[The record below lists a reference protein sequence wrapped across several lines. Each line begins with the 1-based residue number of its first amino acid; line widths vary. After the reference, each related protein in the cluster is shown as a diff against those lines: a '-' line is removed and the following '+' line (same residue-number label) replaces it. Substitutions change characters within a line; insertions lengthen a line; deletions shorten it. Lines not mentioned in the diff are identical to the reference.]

1 MVIRLVV
8 HYAPMAFVVASM
20 DGVEIPTHIV
30 ELVVKA
36 NVRLAGVMSGP
47 SSPLPCMSKC
57 SNTATKIAAQVMGF
71 IHIMLSLLLHVLLV
85 DLALVEMI
93 VLVKESLL
101 LSLLKPLMRPLEDGL
116 LRQMGHIHG
125 VIVFLESRT
134 LKEPI
139 VILPVGHALLV
150 NCTTVEAPSN

>member
-1 MVIRLVV
+1 M

-101 LSLLKPLMRPLEDGL
+101 LSLLKPLMRPLVS
-116 LRQMGHIHG
+116 HIICYTVHNCFSSMIISDVG
-125 VIVFLESRT
+125 SYVIMDM
-134 LKEPI
+134 
-139 VILPVGHALLV
+139 IL
-150 NCTTVEAPSN
+150 